1 VISSAAV
8 RDHRSASES
17 AEPLRI
23 LLLEDS
29 RADAELIAARLED
42 AGLCFEIERVDSH
55 AGFNGALTRGRFDI
69 ILSDYNVPGF
79 DGTAALA
86 AARLACPEVPFL
98 VVSGALG
105 DEKAIDLL
113 KRGATDYVLKDRLE
127 RLAPSVQRALREA
140 KDKAERA
147 RAEAQLHERERTLS
161 TLIEN
166 LPGMAFRCSP
176 HPPWPFEFAS
186 EGCLALTGYR
196 PEDFYAN
203 GTVTWAA
210 IMHPDDRERV
220 AAEAAEAFGE
230 RRQLTVTYRI
240 RTQQGGERWVW
251 DRSLARYASD
261 GTLQCVEGFASDI
274 TQQRLAEQE
283 IKQRAEFEQQLIGIV
298 SHDLRNPLNAIT
310 LGAEMVLLRNEL
322 TPKNG
327 EAVRRILSNAQ
338 RAARMIRDLL
348 DFTQARLGGGI
359 PVERKP
365 LDLHAHAGL
374 VLGELQH
381 LHSDRKL
388 DLRREGD
395 TRGEWDPDRIA
406 QVIIN
411 LVGNALKYSP
421 PDTPVT
427 VSVRGGADQVIL
439 EVHNYGE
446 AIAPELL
453 PHLFTPLS
461 RGAGKVDMQ
470 TRSIGLGLFIVDSI
484 VKGHGGRVSARS
496 AAEVGTTFSVELPRL
511 AQPS

>member
-1 VISSAAV
+1 MKASAAV
-8 RDHRSASES
+8 PDAQSTARWQPE
-17 AEPLRI
+17 LRI

-42 AGLCFEIERVDSH
+42 AGLRFELERVESH
-55 AGFNGALTRGRFDI
+55 AGFNGALRRCRFDV

-86 AARLACPEVPFL
+86 AARLACPEIPFL
-98 VVSGALG
+98 FVSGALG

-127 RLAPSVQRALREA
+127 RLAPSVERALREA
-140 KDKAERA
+140 QDKAERA
-147 RAEAQLHERERTLS
+147 R
-161 TLIEN
+161 
-166 LPGMAFRCSP
+166 
-176 HPPWPFEFAS
+176 
-186 EGCLALTGYR
+186 
-196 PEDFYAN
+196 
-203 GTVTWAA
+203 
-210 IMHPDDRERV
+210 
-220 AAEAAEAFGE
+220 
-230 RRQLTVTYRI
+230 
-240 RTQQGGERWVW
+240 
-251 DRSLARYASD
+251 
-261 GTLQCVEGFASDI
+261 
-274 TQQRLAEQE
+274 AEQE

-310 LGAEMVLLRNEL
+310 LGAEMLLLRDEL
-322 TPKNG
+322 TGKNG
-327 EAVRRILSNAQ
+327 EAVRRILANAQ

-365 LDLHAHAGL
+365 LDLHTHAGQ

-388 DLRREGD
+388 ELQREGD

-406 QVIIN
+406 QVIVN

-421 PDTPVT
+421 SDTLVT
-427 VSVRGGADQVIL
+427 VSVRGGAEQVCL

-446 AIAPELL
+446 AIAPERL

-484 VKGHGGRVSARS
+484 VKGHGGRVTARS
-496 AAEVGTTFSVELPRL
+496 ATGAGTTFSVELPRSG
-511 AQPS
+511 QPA

>member
-1 VISSAAV
+1 MKSGAAA
-8 RDHRSASES
+8 RDAWSTAKPEGG
-17 AEPLRI
+17 LRI

-42 AGLCFEIERVDSH
+42 AGLQFELERVESH
-55 AGFNGALTRGRFDI
+55 AGFNGALTRAAFDI

-98 VVSGALG
+98 FVSGALG
-105 DEKAIDLL
+105 DETAIDLL

-140 KDKAERA
+140 QDKAQQR
-147 RAEAQLHERERTLS
+147 RAEE
-161 TLIEN
+161 
-166 LPGMAFRCSP
+166 
-176 HPPWPFEFAS
+176 
-186 EGCLALTGYR
+186 
-196 PEDFYAN
+196 
-203 GTVTWAA
+203 
-210 IMHPDDRERV
+210 
-220 AAEAAEAFGE
+220 
-230 RRQLTVTYRI
+230 
-240 RTQQGGERWVW
+240 
-251 DRSLARYASD
+251 
-261 GTLQCVEGFASDI
+261 
-274 TQQRLAEQE
+274 E

-310 LGAEMVLLRNEL
+310 LGAEMLLLRDEL
-322 TPKNG
+322 TPKSG
-327 EAVRRILSNAQ
+327 EAVRRILANAQ

-359 PVERKP
+359 PVERKA
-365 LDLHAHAGL
+365 LDLHVHASQ

-388 DLRREGD
+388 ELRREGD
-395 TRGEWDPDRIA
+395 THGEWDPDRIA
-406 QVIIN
+406 QVIVN

-421 PDTPVT
+421 SDTGVT
-427 VSVRGGADQVIL
+427 VTVKGGADEVRL

-461 RGAGKVDMQ
+461 RGGGKVDMQ

-484 VKGHGGRVSARS
+484 VKGHGGRVTARS
-496 AAEVGTTFSVELPRL
+496 TADAGTTFSVELPRL
-511 AQPS
+511 ARQL